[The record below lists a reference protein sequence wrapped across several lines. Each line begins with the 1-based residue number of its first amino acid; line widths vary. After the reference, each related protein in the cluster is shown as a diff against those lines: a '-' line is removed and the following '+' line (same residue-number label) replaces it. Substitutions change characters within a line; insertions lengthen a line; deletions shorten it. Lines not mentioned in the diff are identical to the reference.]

1 MSRKAQTVLGFLA
14 LLLAGISGYAV
25 YVFFDRFTTL
35 ATLPVPAQVIP
46 AGALILPEM
55 LAEREVPRALLDEPV
70 YQAMTDLAGKV
81 AQVPLQPGMV
91 VYHAFAVPP
100 AAYRLVDDSALVVA
114 ALPVDPARA
123 VGGQIQPGHHID
135 LWQLPKLRQGDV
147 ETTGIT
153 PTLVLSDVLVVD
165 VRGSSGQA
173 VARLPQAVPGE
184 VAAQGTS
191 QQQALPLQILTV
203 AVPVT
208 QTETLMALVAADRS
222 NDAFLW
228 VALAPLVRPAQ
239 PEQTLPNQLASL
251 PTATHVSNAPQSQSA
266 AMGTPNVT
274 ATLVPSTREAQ
285 PLPADVPP
293 VTPVATATLAPTPT
307 VIATLDVRRVS
318 GTGGAP
324 LIVRDV
330 PGGQPVGELAE
341 GSFLVIVEGP
351 VIGEDGTSWYRCT
364 QHGDDAVSGWVAGAY
379 LEVQP

>member
-1 MSRKAQTVLGFLA
+1 MSRKAQTLLGFLA
-14 LLLAGISGYAV
+14 LLLAGVSGYAV
-25 YVFFDRFTTL
+25 YIFFDRLTTL

-70 YQAMTDLAGKV
+70 YQAASELAGKV
-81 AQVPLQPGMV
+81 AQVALQPGMI
-91 VYHAFAVPP
+91 VYHTFAIAP
-100 AAYRLVDDSALVVA
+100 AAYRLVDDPALVVV

-135 LWQLPKLRQGDV
+135 LWQLPKLRQGEM
-147 ETTGIT
+147 ETNAIT

-173 VARLPQAVPGE
+173 VSRLPQAVPGE
-184 VAAQGTS
+184 MAAQGTS

-228 VALAPLVRPAQ
+228 VALAPLARPAQ

-251 PTATHVSNAPQSQSA
+251 PTATHVPNAPQSQSA
-266 AMGTPNVT
+266 AMGTPDVT

-285 PLPADVPP
+285 PLPTDVPP

-307 VIATLDVRRVS
+307 VIATLDVRRVT

-324 LIVRDV
+324 LIVRDA
-330 PGGQPVGELAE
+330 PGGQPMGELPE
-341 GSFLVIVEGP
+341 GSVVVIVEGP

-364 QHGDDAVSGWVAGAY
+364 QHGDSAITGWVSATY